1 MSSSRWP
8 LPRAN
13 ALLPLLSTSPIANPT
28 SANTA
33 STGSL
38 GRIATPSSHFS
49 RPSCRRSR
57 VLASASASGRAAG
70 DGGSGDEA
78 PAPPPPPA
86 PPSIE
91 ETLAQLAAEVQELR
105 REVRE
110 LREARASGGLATVGS
125 AAEGRRFLTVEDADG
140 SDGEG
145 EGYGQPRRPPPNIG
159 DDEAA
164 RMAATVAAGR
174 TGGLAVIESS
184 GFGSVEEEDDED
196 GEEGAY
202 GGGNDDGSGSD
213 SDDDLAADALFED
226 DERLVLRRQ
235 RRRRRGP
242 EAQQQGQNRGAG
254 GRVVSPSAEEL
265 AARWRDAERERLR
278 QQSRPSEAANND
290 DDGAPAFRAPVLSPA
305 EAVTHGGGGAR
316 MTLEEF
322 RALPEAVFLVRHA
335 ESLGNTRMSEYAT
348 TPDYDVQLS
357 PNGWQQAVD
366 AGVALRDALER
377 RHGAGNYRLFWFSSP
392 YCRTR
397 QTFVAMRQAFDERSF
412 AGLEEDINLREQE
425 FSGGLQTDRIRR
437 DLEERLRY
445 GRFFFRFP
453 QGESTADVYVR
464 QCLFE
469 DQLLRSLRSG
479 RLSEASHV
487 VIIGHGISLRVLL
500 MRLLGWTVES
510 FLQVHNPPNATPLE
524 IEKISE
530 ASFLRL
536 SSKLDRRSSLQIR
549 QCYRLTA
556 SARRALRMDT
566 DLSSSTMDLLH
577 QQFT

>member
-1 MSSSRWP
+1 VS
-8 LPRAN
+8 
-13 ALLPLLSTSPIANPT
+13 
-28 SANTA
+28 
-33 STGSL
+33 
-38 GRIATPSSHFS
+38 
-49 RPSCRRSR
+49 
-57 VLASASASGRAAG
+57 ASASASRASG
-70 DGGSGDEA
+70 GGGSGDEA
-78 PAPPPPPA
+78 PAPPPPPSI
-86 PPSIE
+86 SIE
-91 ETLAQLAAEVQELR
+91 ETLALLAAEVQELR

-125 AAEGRRFLTVEDADG
+125 TAEGRRFLTVDEPDEEQQTP
-140 SDGEG
+140 SSSSS
-145 EGYGQPRRPPPNIG
+145 QRPRPLPNIG
-159 DDEAA
+159 DDDAA
-164 RMAATVAAGR
+164 RMAARVAAGR

-184 GFGSVEEEDDED
+184 GFGSVEEEED
-196 GEEGAY
+196 SEEEGRAFAAAA
-202 GGGNDDGSGSD
+202 GSGSD
-213 SDDDLAADALFED
+213 SDDDLAADALFEE

-235 RRRRRGP
+235 RRRRGP
-242 EAQQQGQNRGAG
+242 EAQQQGQNRGAP
-254 GRVVSPSAEEL
+254 GRVVSPSAAEL
-265 AARWRDAERERLR
+265 AARWRDAERERERLR
-278 QQSRPSEAANND
+278 QQSRSSEASSLPQEEEDRLNN
-290 DDGAPAFRAPVLSPA
+290 GNAEPAFTRPVLGPA
-305 EAVTHGGGGAR
+305 TNVSHGGGGAR
-316 MTLEEF
+316 MTLDEF
-322 RALPEAVFLVRHA
+322 RALPEAIFLVRHA

-357 PNGWQQAVD
+357 PNGWQQAVN
-366 AGVALRDALER
+366 AGVGLRDTLER
-377 RHGAGNYRLFWFSSP
+377 RHGAGNYRIFFALSP

-549 QCYRLTA
+549 QCYRLSA
-556 SARRALRMDT
+556 GARRALRMDT